1 MEHSFQRQ
9 VWSIALPTAL
19 QSLVQNSLGIIDQ
32 VMIGQLGMTMIAA
45 TGFANKYISIY
56 QTIIAAAASG
66 VSIFVAQYAG
76 RNAKVESA
84 RLIQVVMKWTFLISI
99 LVSILSSILPVMN
112 LYTRDV
118 ASQAMDYMR
127 VAIWAIPFQA
137 YTVLYSV
144 PLRCYQHAKE
154 PFYASA
160 IGILAN
166 TALNALLIFGFKWG
180 VLGAALATVLS
191 TALSAIIIAYYCS
204 RYLPWLK
211 QKEAVKIQLQSLVK
225 IVVPLVVSDFLWSLG
240 ENIYTMV
247 YGHTNLIASAA
258 MTMTIPVVGLYMGL
272 LMGFSQA
279 AGILIG
285 RDLGLN
291 QSNLAMSHSKTIL
304 KMAFIGSLILFA
316 SLSLLAPLYVRIYH
330 VDANVQTLSIQL
342 LWAFGLMS
350 LVKVQNMVIGGVLR
364 SGGHTGIL
372 LILNTFGTWAIGVP
386 LAVAGLFFFKEN
398 ILWIY
403 LLLSQEEFVRLIL
416 CYRLFFKKKWMTRL
430 D

>member
-1 MEHSFQRQ
+1 MEHSFHRQ

-19 QSLVQNSLGIIDQ
+19 QSLVQNSLGVIDQ

-56 QTIIAAAASG
+56 QTIISAAASG

-76 RNAKVESA
+76 RNAKAEST
-84 RLIQVVMKWTFLISI
+84 RLIQIVMKWTFFISI
-99 LVSILSSILPVMN
+99 LVSILSSIFPVMN
-112 LYTRDV
+112 LYTNDV
-118 ASQAMDYMR
+118 ANQAMEYLR
-127 VAIWAIPFQA
+127 IAIWALPFQA

-160 IGILAN
+160 IGIVTN
-166 TALNALLIFGFKWG
+166 TALNTLFIFGCKWG
-180 VLGAALATVLS
+180 ALGAALATVLS
-191 TALSAIIIAYYCS
+191 TALSSIIIAYYCS

-211 QKEAVKIQLQSLVK
+211 QKEVVNIQLQSLIK
-225 IVVPLVVSDFLWSLG
+225 VVIPLVVADFLWSLG
-240 ENIYTMV
+240 ENVYTMV
-247 YGHTNLIASAA
+247 YGHTNLVSSAA
-258 MTMTIPVVGLYMGL
+258 MTMTIPLVSLYIGL

-285 RDLGLN
+285 RDLGLC

-304 KMAFIGSLILFA
+304 KMSFVGSLILFA
-316 SLSLLAPLYVRIYH
+316 LLALFAPLYVQIYA
-330 VDANVQTLSIQL
+330 VETKVATISVQL
-342 LWAFGLMS
+342 LWAFGFMS

-372 LILNTFGTWAIGVP
+372 LVINTFGTWAFGVP
-386 LAVAGLFFFKEN
+386 LALAGLFFFKEN
-398 ILWIY
+398 IIWIY

-416 CYRLFFKKKWMTRL
+416 CYILFFKKNWMTRL

>member
-1 MEHSFQRQ
+1 MEHSFQQQ

-84 RLIQVVMKWTFLISI
+84 HLIQVVMKWTFLISI

-180 VLGAALATVLS
+180 VLGAAPHLAHDFAEQSVVCYTLCRRCPENTV
-191 TALSAIIIAYYCS
+191 
-204 RYLPWLK
+204 
-211 QKEAVKIQLQSLVK
+211 
-225 IVVPLVVSDFLWSLG
+225 
-240 ENIYTMV
+240 
-247 YGHTNLIASAA
+247 
-258 MTMTIPVVGLYMGL
+258 
-272 LMGFSQA
+272 A
-279 AGILIG
+279 AGEG
-285 RDLGLN
+285 
-291 QSNLAMSHSKTIL
+291 K
-304 KMAFIGSLILFA
+304 
-316 SLSLLAPLYVRIYH
+316 
-330 VDANVQTLSIQL
+330 
-342 LWAFGLMS
+342 
-350 LVKVQNMVIGGVLR
+350 
-364 SGGHTGIL
+364 GI
-372 LILNTFGTWAIGVP
+372 
-386 LAVAGLFFFKEN
+386 
-398 ILWIY
+398 
-403 LLLSQEEFVRLIL
+403 
-416 CYRLFFKKKWMTRL
+416 
-430 D
+430 

>member
-1 MEHSFQRQ
+1 MEHSFQQQ

-84 RLIQVVMKWTFLISI
+84 HLIQVVMKWTFLISI

-211 QKEAVKIQLQSLVK
+211 QKEAVK
-225 IVVPLVVSDFLWSLG
+225 
-240 ENIYTMV
+240 
-247 YGHTNLIASAA
+247 
-258 MTMTIPVVGLYMGL
+258 
-272 LMGFSQA
+272 
-279 AGILIG
+279 
-285 RDLGLN
+285 
-291 QSNLAMSHSKTIL
+291 
-304 KMAFIGSLILFA
+304 
-316 SLSLLAPLYVRIYH
+316 
-330 VDANVQTLSIQL
+330 
-342 LWAFGLMS
+342 
-350 LVKVQNMVIGGVLR
+350 
-364 SGGHTGIL
+364 
-372 LILNTFGTWAIGVP
+372 
-386 LAVAGLFFFKEN
+386 
-398 ILWIY
+398 
-403 LLLSQEEFVRLIL
+403 
-416 CYRLFFKKKWMTRL
+416 
-430 D
+430 